1 LRGFVQ
7 WIDTLRRN
15 ELYDAE
21 STVPDSDED
30 AVRLMTVHGSKGL
43 EFPIVILSGLG
54 GGARP
59 SDGVQLLPDR
69 YSGRLE
75 ARITA
80 RIGEA
85 FHTANFDGE
94 REKRLAQA
102 EGLRLLYV
110 AATRAREHLVL
121 CLFHSPKYGKATHAA
136 EICQRLPELGDT
148 RPVEIPLVELQ
159 SQGSI
164 LSDLQDASAVALS
177 PEEHE
182 ATEAAWIEQRSALL
196 AALASERHATPS
208 GLAHETV
215 VDADKDGGEAN
226 DADPPAVTDDEIV
239 SLTRSRPPRAA
250 TTLGLAVHA
259 VLQWV
264 DLETLADL
272 DDLASWSSTAIGL
285 DSSVVSDIAIL
296 ARRAAESAPVR
307 EAVASARYW
316 REVPLSVVLDG
327 VLIDGTI
334 DLLYETSDGALVVV
348 DYKTDR
354 VSGKALA
361 DRAASYHRQ
370 GQTYADAIARAT
382 GRAVSRVCFVFAG
395 GSPDGAVTITERQFQ
410 PTSNDP

>member
-30 AVRLMTVHGSKGL
+30 AVRLMTVHGSKWL

-285 DSSVVSDIAIL
+285 DSSVVYLTSQSWRVAPPK
-296 ARRAAESAPVR
+296 ARPSAKPLPRRDTGVR
-307 EAVASARYW
+307 YR
-316 REVPLSVVLDG
+316 SV
-327 VLIDGTI
+327 
-334 DLLYETSDGALVVV
+334 S
-348 DYKTDR
+348 
-354 VSGKALA
+354 S
-361 DRAASYHRQ
+361 S
-370 GQTYADAIARAT
+370 T
-382 GRAVSRVCFVFAG
+382 GS
-395 GSPDGAVTITERQFQ
+395 
-410 PTSNDP
+410 